1 MKISRIIPIAIV
13 AAMTALSCSETDYM
27 TFDTA
32 NNGVYFTKDTINYSF
47 SVTPIEVKTYTY
59 KVPFRIMGP
68 TSGEQRTVKFRVDP
82 QLTTAKEGV
91 QYNLGQAVVLP
102 DSINGYIPVEI
113 LRDGLEGTYAT
124 GYTKYKLHL
133 ILEENEFFQPTL
145 DTASQHRILT
155 FDNAIE
161 QPEWLSAHGE
171 KVWDVSTLGV
181 WHPYKFIK
189 MVEYFHAL
197 ADILPETY
205 KKMVEAYGENLE
217 NIPYGD
223 PYVYRTIF
231 KKYIYSP
238 MYEFFSNPAN
248 HDMIVEAYPDFPFDF
263 PSAY

>member
-1 MKISRIIPIAIV
+1 MKISRIIPIAMV
-13 AAMTALSCSETDYM
+13 AAMTAVSCSETDYM

-32 NNGVYFTKDTINYSF
+32 NNGVYFTKDTLNYSF

-133 ILEENEFFQPTL
+133 ILE
-145 DTASQHRILT
+145 
-155 FDNAIE
+155 
-161 QPEWLSAHGE
+161 
-171 KVWDVSTLGV
+171 
-181 WHPYKFIK
+181 
-189 MVEYFHAL
+189 
-197 ADILPETY
+197 
-205 KKMVEAYGENLE
+205 
-217 NIPYGD
+217 
-223 PYVYRTIF
+223 
-231 KKYIYSP
+231 
-238 MYEFFSNPAN
+238 
-248 HDMIVEAYPDFPFDF
+248 
-263 PSAY
+263 

>member
-1 MKISRIIPIAIV
+1 MV
-13 AAMTALSCSETDYM
+13 AAMTAVSCSETDYM

-32 NNGVYFTKDTINYSF
+32 NNGVYFTKDTLNYSF

-171 KVWDVSTLGV
+171 KVHQDGGV
-181 WHPYKFIK
+181 FPCTCRHTARDLQKNGGGLRRKPGEHTIRRP
-189 MVEYFHAL
+189 VRLSH
-197 ADILPETY
+197 DIQE
-205 KKMVEAYGENLE
+205 
-217 NIPYGD
+217 
-223 PYVYRTIF
+223 VYLR
-231 KKYIYSP
+231 P
-238 MYEFFSNPAN
+238 
-248 HDMIVEAYPDFPFDF
+248 HV
-263 PSAY
+263 